1 MLRGGYEALR
11 VIQGALKA
19 TQIAT
24 LQEIMFEGCQVIMQR
39 VIRNNARAKEKKE
52 NTELLWQSLC
62 QATGLDLDKLAI
74 HKQETQARGRDTGG
88 TVQTVGGEKVKPT
101 LRSSLACLAVL

>member
-52 NTELLWQSLC
+52 N
-62 QATGLDLDKLAI
+62 
-74 HKQETQARGRDTGG
+74 KQ
-88 TVQTVGGEKVKPT
+88 P
-101 LRSSLACLAVL
+101 

>member
-11 VIQGALKA
+11 VIQGALKT

-62 QATGLDLDKLAI
+62 QATGLDPDRLAI
-74 HKQETQARGRDTGG
+74 HKQE
-88 TVQTVGGEKVKPT
+88 P
-101 LRSSLACLAVL
+101 